1 MKPER
6 PILGPTVP
14 EEVEEELHFHLAM
27 RARDLMDEG
36 MSEEQARAEALR
48 RFGDLSNVRAA
59 CRRLGEERERDR
71 RRVELLAELRQDL
84 IFGWRQLRRSPGF
97 TAIATI
103 TLALGIGA
111 TTAVFGIVD
120 AVLLRPLPFPAAER
134 LVAPQSHN
142 LKTGESSTITYAD
155 YRDWRTAGVFADVA
169 AYWEIHVNVGGGERP
184 ERLKAVQATDG
195 FLSTLG
201 VAPTL
206 GRRLRPEEH
215 LAGSPRRALIS
226 YRLWQSHFGGDRNV
240 VGKSIRVTGVPV
252 EVVGVVPQG
261 LEFPAGTDLWLPL
274 KIQPEDAADFARRS
288 NYVFLGIARLRPDRT
303 LQQTNAEMGV
313 LAERAVR
320 EDPGARQGVTMIAT
334 PLARW
339 LVGRTLPRTLWLLLG
354 ASALVLLIGC
364 VNVTNLLLA
373 RAAARRR
380 ELGVR
385 AALGAGRARLLRQLL
400 AESLVLGGAGG
411 LLGVAIA
418 AAGTRALVAA
428 APADVPRLDS
438 VQLNLPVLGFALL
451 VALVATAVFSMAPA
465 MRGAG
470 ESGGGLL
477 AGVAGRATIGGRRRQ
492 RRLLVAAE
500 LALALLLLLGSTL
513 LLRSLLELRRTDP
526 GFAPHGMLT
535 FALSTQ
541 GERYDA
547 EGEVGRTFATLL
559 ERLDAVPGVRSA
571 ALLSSLPLGGGGFYL
586 GRSFLTEGAPEPP
599 AGPDQ
604 QAQWD
609 VVSPGTF
616 ATLGVP
622 LVGGR
627 DFGPEDTAS
636 SPPVAIVNR
645 EFVRQMAEKFG
656 KGDPLGRRI
665 RSHRDENVYREIVG
679 VVGDVRFFGA
689 DDELQP
695 VVYVPHA
702 QSAWGSMMVALRTEG
717 DPAAVLP
724 AVRQA
729 VASVDPELPLDE
741 VQTMDAVFARSVAPR
756 RFVAGLIGGFAAM
769 AVLLALVGV
778 YGVLAY
784 EVGQRRR
791 EIGVRMALGSRR
803 GAVVGLV
810 VREAA
815 ALVVAGVAVGLV
827 AGLLLSGQLAPL
839 LYETR
844 AKDPATFALVP
855 IALAAVALLAAWVPA
870 RRASR
875 VEPIVALRLD
885 G

>member
-1 MKPER
+1 MGYER

-14 EEVEEELHFHLAM
+14 EEVEEELAFHLAM
-27 RARDLMDEG
+27 RVRDLVAEG
-36 MSEEQARAEALR
+36 MSEEEARAEALR
-48 RFGDLSNVRAA
+48 RFGDLSAVRAS
-59 CRRLGEERERDR
+59 CRRLGEERERGR
-71 RRVELLAELRQDL
+71 RRLEFLAELRQDL
-84 IFGWRQLRRSPGF
+84 VFGWRQLRRSPGF
-97 TAIATI
+97 TAVATV

-111 TTAVFGIVD
+111 TTAVFGVVD

-134 LVAPQSHN
+134 LVVPQSHRSA
-142 LKTGESSTITYAD
+142 TGESWNVTYAD
-155 YRDWRTAGVFADVA
+155 YLDWRAAGVFADVA
-169 AYWEIHVNVGGGERP
+169 VYDTIDVNVGGERP
-184 ERLKAVQATDG
+184 ERLQAVRATEG

-201 VAPTL
+201 VEPAL

-215 LAGSPRRALIS
+215 VAGSPRRGLIS
-226 YRLWQSHFGGDRNV
+226 YRLWQRHFGGDHAV
-240 VGKSIRVTGVPV
+240 VGRTLRVTGVPV
-252 EVVGVVPQG
+252 EIVGVVPQG
-261 LEFPAGTDLWLPL
+261 LDFPAGTDLWFPL
-274 KIQPEDAADFARRS
+274 KIFPGQEADYARRS
-288 NYVFLGIARLRPDRT
+288 NFVLFGIARLRPDRT
-303 LQQTNAEMGV
+303 VEQTTAELGT
-313 LAERAVR
+313 LAERVAR
-320 EDPGARQGVTMIAT
+320 EDPGARRGVTVIAT

-339 LVGRTLPRTLWLLLG
+339 IVGPTLPRMLWLLLG

-385 AALGAGRARLLRQLL
+385 AALGAGRARLVRQLL

-411 LLGVAIA
+411 VLGVLVA

-428 APADVPRLDS
+428 APADVPRLDA
-438 VQLNLPVLGFALL
+438 VGLDLPVLGFALL
-451 VALVATAVFSMAPA
+451 VALLATATFGTAPA
-465 MRGAG
+465 LRGAG
-470 ESGGGLL
+470 GGGWL
-477 AGVAGRATIGGRRRQ
+477 AGVAGREQIGGRRHQ
-492 RRLLVAAE
+492 RRLLVAGE

-513 LLRSLLELRRTDP
+513 LLKSLLELRRTDP
-526 GFAPHGMLT
+526 GFAPRGLLT

-541 GERYDA
+541 GERYDEPGA
-547 EGEVGRTFATLL
+547 VERTFATIV
-559 ERLDAVPGVRSA
+559 ERLEAVPGVRRA

-586 GRSFLTEGAPEPP
+586 GRSFLAEGAPEPP
-599 AGPDQ
+599 AGEDQ
-604 QAQWD
+604 QAQWN
-609 VVSPGTF
+609 VVSPGSF

-622 LVGGR
+622 LLRGR
-627 DFGPEDTAS
+627 DFGRRDTGG
-636 SPPVAIVNR
+636 SPPVAIVSR
-645 EFVRQMAEKFG
+645 ELVRQMFG
-656 KGDPLGRRI
+656 NADPLGKRI

-679 VVGDVRFFGA
+679 IAGDVRFFGA

-695 VVYVPHA
+695 IVYVPHS
-702 QSAWGSMMVALRTEG
+702 QSAWGAMVVALRTQG

-724 AVRQA
+724 AVRRA
-729 VASVDPELPLDE
+729 VAAVDPELPLDE
-741 VQTMDAVFARSVAPR
+741 VRTMDAVFASSVATR

-784 EVGQRRR
+784 DVGQRRR

-815 ALVVAGVAVGLV
+815 VLVVAGVAAGLL

-875 VEPIVALRLD
+875 VEPMAALRLE
-885 G
+885 